1 MVERR
6 LEVNSQIPQQ
16 ILCVDDNS
24 DTCELIEIFF
34 AQSDLKVV
42 SVKSIAETNELM
54 SKESFA
60 LYVLDSK
67 LSDGE
72 SSVLI
77 KQIRETDK
85 TTPIVVYSGDAQQ
98 THIENSLASGVN
110 EYVVKP
116 NWDKLIET
124 VKSLLA
130 ETSHSDLKSTQSFGF
145 SQSNNQYQI

>member
-1 MVERR
+1 MD
-6 LEVNSQIPQQ
+6 SQFSKQ

-24 DTCELIEIFF
+24 DTCELIEMFF
-34 AQSDLKVV
+34 AQSGLKVV
-42 SVKSIAETNELM
+42 SVKSIAETKELI

-60 LYVLDSK
+60 LYILDSK

-85 TTPIVVYSGDAQQ
+85 ITPIVVYSGDAQQ
-98 THIENSLASGVN
+98 AHIENTLAFGVN

-124 VKSLLA
+124 VKNLLA
-130 ETSHSDLKSTQSFGF
+130 ETSYSDLKSSQIYGAM
-145 SQSNNQYQI
+145 QSNNQNQI